1 MPNSVIVK
9 FDVTTVPGLN
19 RHRVS
24 VWNDQGGLL
33 RDSSAETPAEVT
45 VPDGETIFVVASVPA
60 ERKRN
65 QKEHGREEGRWRLRA
80 SATAKDVLKLGKT
93 PKYGLGSAIEIRV
106 DGAEQNRS
114 RGATD

>member
-1 MPNSVIVK
+1 MIVR

-45 VPDGETIFVVASVPA
+45 VRDGETIIVEASVPA

-65 QKEHGREEGRWRLRA
+65 KAHARDQARWRLRA
-80 SATAKDVLKLGKT
+80 SATAKSVLKLGKT

-114 RGATD
+114 RSTT